1 MLTIYRCTGVLRLH
15 GSSRDLP
22 RLSANNTIEWDQ
34 VLLATEDWE
43 DQLANKYFLLTH
55 NDIS

>member
-22 RLSANNTIEWDQ
+22 RCQLTTQLSGDQ